1 MSAHWMPI
9 LGPAWGVSEMILAW
23 KTRAKTKGASKD
35 RGSFAAIWIVSLA
48 SVAVGVFVAYQGI
61 GWKFPARK
69 IFYEV
74 GLAVF
79 VVGVVFRG
87 YAILYLGRFFTPNVT
102 IVEQHRLIQGG
113 PYRFIRHPTY
123 AGTLLAF
130 LGIALSLGNAAS
142 LIIIVVPIVAVLWWR
157 MRIEEAALKEAFGD
171 QYRVYMQRTKRL
183 VPFIY

>member
-1 MSAHWMPI
+1 
-9 LGPAWGVSEMILAW
+9 
-23 KTRAKTKGASKD
+23 
-35 RGSFAAIWIVSLA
+35 
-48 SVAVGVFVAYQGI
+48 
-61 GWKFPARK
+61 
-69 IFYEV
+69 
-74 GLAVF
+74 
-79 VVGVVFRG
+79 VGVVFRG